1 MLVHGRPLGHRDDG
15 FRGWRAVAQ
24 STVRSLGVVV
34 FPPFFDDDLRLFS
47 WIFVSYEI
55 TLNFVFI
62 KTKIFIVV
70 YFIKMLVK
78 RVPVL

>member
-1 MLVHGRPLGHRDDG
+1 MLVHDRPGCHQNDG
-15 FRGWRAVAQ
+15 FRGRRAVAQ

-70 YFIKMLVK
+70 YFIKMVVK